1 MDGRKVYQS
10 IIMYKNCFAGHYVI
24 GGESSLFPLNGLGIL
39 HDIRAKRGL
48 VFEDFVVSH

>member
-1 MDGRKVYQS
+1 MLRGSLCNR
-10 IIMYKNCFAGHYVI
+10 
-24 GGESSLFPLNGLGIL
+24 GEISLFPLIGLGIL